1 MSTEVRPATLR
12 DYPAL
17 CALFE
22 ELDEFHRLRRPDFFR
37 RFDGPA
43 RTWEQVGQW
52 LAGPDSTVL
61 VAEEGPEGEVEV
73 TGLSLLLPRPPS
85 PFPGAS
91 PRKVVVIDN
100 LVVRAERRDRGVG
113 ERLVVAS
120 MEWARGQGASHVE
133 LGVHAVNR
141 HALRFY
147 ERLGFSVSVNWM
159 SRRVTPRSTES
170 ALFPLQ

>member
-1 MSTEVRPATLR
+1 MSAVIRPATLG
-12 DYPAL
+12 DYRAL

-22 ELDEFHRLRRPDFFR
+22 ELDEFHRQARPEFFR
-37 RFDGPA
+37 PFDGPA
-43 RTWEQVGQW
+43 RSWEQVGRW

-61 VAEEGPEGEVEV
+61 VAEDAEVV
-73 TGLSLLLPRPPS
+73 GLCLLLPRPQA
-85 PFPGAS
+85 PFAGAV

-100 LVVRAERRDRGVG
+100 LVVRAGCRNRGIG
-113 ERLVVAS
+113 EELVAAS
-120 MEWARGQGASHVE
+120 MGWARGQGASHVE

-159 SRRVTPRSTES
+159 SR
-170 ALFPLQ
+170 AA

>member
-1 MSTEVRPATLR
+1 MSTPVRPIVRPATLR

-52 LAGPDSTVL
+52 LAGPGSTVL
-61 VAEEGPEGEVEV
+61 VAEDEAAVI
-73 TGLSLLLPRPPS
+73 GLALLLPRPPA
-85 PFPGAS
+85 PFAGAV

-100 LVVRAERRDRGVG
+100 LVVRADRRDRGIG
-113 ERLVVAS
+113 EKLVAAS

-147 ERLGFSVSVNWM
+147 ERLGFGVSVNWL
-159 SRRVTPRSTES
+159 SR
-170 ALFPLQ
+170 AA

>member
-1 MSTEVRPATLR
+1 MSAVIRPATLG
-12 DYPAL
+12 DYRAL

-22 ELDEFHRLRRPDFFR
+22 ELDEFHRQARPELFR
-37 RFDGPA
+37 PFDGPA
-43 RTWEQVGQW
+43 RSWEQVGRW

-61 VAEEGPEGEVEV
+61 VAEDAEVV
-73 TGLSLLLPRPPS
+73 GLCLLLPRPQA
-85 PFPGAS
+85 PFAGAV

-100 LVVRAERRDRGVG
+100 LVVRAGCRNRGIG
-113 ERLVVAS
+113 EELVAAS
-120 MEWARGQGASHVE
+120 MGWARGQGASHVE

-159 SRRVTPRSTES
+159 SR
-170 ALFPLQ
+170 AA

>member
-1 MSTEVRPATLR
+1 LR
-12 DYPAL
+12 DYQAL

-22 ELDEFHRLRRPDFFR
+22 ELDQFHRAARPDFFR

-52 LAGPDSTVL
+52 LAGPASTIL
-61 VAEEGPEGEVEV
+61 VAEDEADVI
-73 TGLSLLLPRPPS
+73 GLAVLLPRPPS
-85 PFPGAS
+85 PFAGAA
-91 PRKVVVIDN
+91 PRKVVVLDN
-100 LVVRAERRDRGVG
+100 LVVRADRRDRRIG
-113 ERLVVAS
+113 RKLVAAS

-147 ERLGFSVSVNWM
+147 ERLGFGVSVHWL
-159 SRRVTPRSTES
+159 SR
-170 ALFPLQ
+170 AA

>member
-1 MSTEVRPATLR
+1 MSAVIRPATLG
-12 DYPAL
+12 DYRAL

-22 ELDEFHRLRRPDFFR
+22 ELDEFHRQVRPEFFR
-37 RFDGPA
+37 PFDGPA
-43 RTWEQVGQW
+43 RSWEQVGGW

-61 VAEEGPEGEVEV
+61 VAEDAEVV
-73 TGLSLLLPRPPS
+73 GLCLLLPRPQA
-85 PFPGAS
+85 PFAGAV

-100 LVVRAERRDRGVG
+100 LVVRAGCRNRGIG
-113 ERLVVAS
+113 EELVAAS
-120 MEWARGQGASHVE
+120 MGWARGQGASHVE

-159 SRRVTPRSTES
+159 SR
-170 ALFPLQ
+170 AA

>member
-1 MSTEVRPATLR
+1 MSALIRPATLG
-12 DYPAL
+12 DYQAL

-22 ELDEFHRLRRPDFFR
+22 ELDEFHRQVRPDFFR
-37 RFDGPA
+37 PFDGPA
-43 RTWEQVGQW
+43 RSWEQVGRW

-61 VAEEGPEGEVEV
+61 VAEDAEVV
-73 TGLSLLLPRPPS
+73 GLCLLLPRPQA
-85 PFPGAS
+85 PFAGAV

-100 LVVRAERRDRGVG
+100 LVVRAGCRNRGIG
-113 ERLVVAS
+113 EELVAAS
-120 MEWARGQGASHVE
+120 MGWARGQGASHVE

-159 SRRVTPRSTES
+159 SR
-170 ALFPLQ
+170 AA

>member
-1 MSTEVRPATLR
+1 MSAVIRPATLG
-12 DYPAL
+12 DYRAL

-22 ELDEFHRLRRPDFFR
+22 ELDEFHRQARPEFFR
-37 RFDGPA
+37 PFDGPA
-43 RTWEQVGQW
+43 RSWEQVGRW

-61 VAEEGPEGEVEV
+61 VAEDAEVI
-73 TGLSLLLPRPPS
+73 GLCLLLPRPQA
-85 PFPGAS
+85 PFAGAV

-100 LVVRAERRDRGVG
+100 LVVRAGCRNRGIG
-113 ERLVVAS
+113 EELVAAS
-120 MEWARGQGASHVE
+120 MGWARAQGASHVE

-159 SRRVTPRSTES
+159 SR
-170 ALFPLQ
+170 AA

>member
-1 MSTEVRPATLR
+1 MSAVIRPATLG
-12 DYPAL
+12 DYRAL

-22 ELDEFHRLRRPDFFR
+22 ELDEFHRQARPEFFR
-37 RFDGPA
+37 PFDGPA
-43 RTWEQVGQW
+43 RTWEQVGRW

-61 VAEEGPEGEVEV
+61 VAEDAEVD
-73 TGLSLLLPRPPS
+73 GLCLLLPRPQA
-85 PFPGAS
+85 PFAGAV

-100 LVVRAERRDRGVG
+100 LVVRAGCRNRGIG
-113 ERLVVAS
+113 EELVAAS
-120 MEWARGQGASHVE
+120 MGWARAQGASHVE

-159 SRRVTPRSTES
+159 SR
-170 ALFPLQ
+170 AA

>member
-1 MSTEVRPATLR
+1 MSIHVRPAALS
-12 DYPAL
+12 DYQAL

-43 RTWEQVGQW
+43 RTWEQIGKW
-52 LAGPDSTVL
+52 MAGPDSTML
-61 VAEEGPEGEVEV
+61 VAEDGAEDGTEGEADVI
-73 TGLSLLLPRPPS
+73 GLAVLLPRPPS
-85 PFPGAS
+85 PFAGAVS
-91 PRKVVVIDN
+91 RKVVVLDN
-100 LVVRAERRDRGVG
+100 LVVRADRRDRKIG
-113 ERLVVAS
+113 EKLVVAS

-147 ERLGFSVSVNWM
+147 ERLGFSVSVHWL
-159 SRRVTPRSTES
+159 SR
-170 ALFPLQ
+170 AA

>member
-1 MSTEVRPATLR
+1 MRAPVRIVVRAATLG
-12 DYPAL
+12 DYQAL

-22 ELDEFHRLRRPDFFR
+22 ELDEFHRQVRPEFFR
-37 RFDGPA
+37 AFDGPA
-43 RTWEQVGQW
+43 RSWEQVRRW

-61 VAEEGPEGEVEV
+61 VAEDEEVV
-73 TGLSLLLPRPPS
+73 GLCLLLPRPQA
-85 PFPGAS
+85 PFAGAT

-100 LVVRAERRDRGVG
+100 LVVRAGCRNRGIG
-113 ERLVVAS
+113 EELVAAS
-120 MEWARGQGASHVE
+120 MDWARGQGASHVE

-159 SRRVTPRSTES
+159 SR
-170 ALFPLQ
+170 AA

>member
-1 MSTEVRPATLR
+1 MSAVIRPATLG
-12 DYPAL
+12 DYRAL

-22 ELDEFHRLRRPDFFR
+22 ELDEFHRQVRPEFFR
-37 RFDGPA
+37 PFDGPA
-43 RTWEQVGQW
+43 RSWEQVGRW

-61 VAEEGPEGEVEV
+61 VAEDAEVV
-73 TGLSLLLPRPPS
+73 GLCLLLPRPQA
-85 PFPGAS
+85 PFAGAV

-100 LVVRAERRDRGVG
+100 LVVRAGCRNRGIG
-113 ERLVVAS
+113 EELVAAS
-120 MEWARGQGASHVE
+120 MGWARGQGASHVE

-159 SRRVTPRSTES
+159 SR
-170 ALFPLQ
+170 AA

>member
-1 MSTEVRPATLR
+1 MSAVIRPATLG
-12 DYPAL
+12 DYRAL

-22 ELDEFHRLRRPDFFR
+22 ELDEFHRQVRPEFFR
-37 RFDGPA
+37 PFDGPA
-43 RTWEQVGQW
+43 RSWEQVGRW

-61 VAEEGPEGEVEV
+61 VAEDAEVV
-73 TGLSLLLPRPPS
+73 GLCLLLPRPQA
-85 PFPGAS
+85 PFAGTV

-100 LVVRAERRDRGVG
+100 LVVRAGCRNRGIG
-113 ERLVVAS
+113 EELVAAS
-120 MEWARGQGASHVE
+120 MGWARGQGASHVE

-159 SRRVTPRSTES
+159 SR
-170 ALFPLQ
+170 AA

>member
-1 MSTEVRPATLR
+1 MSAVIRPATLG
-12 DYPAL
+12 DYRAL

-22 ELDEFHRLRRPDFFR
+22 ELDEFHRQARPEFFR
-37 RFDGPA
+37 PFDGPA
-43 RTWEQVGQW
+43 RSWEQVGRW

-61 VAEEGPEGEVEV
+61 VADDAEVV
-73 TGLSLLLPRPPS
+73 GLCLLLPRPQA
-85 PFPGAS
+85 PFAGAV

-100 LVVRAERRDRGVG
+100 LVVRAGCRNRGIG
-113 ERLVVAS
+113 EELVAAS
-120 MEWARGQGASHVE
+120 MGWARGQGASHVE

-159 SRRVTPRSTES
+159 SR
-170 ALFPLQ
+170 AA

>member
-1 MSTEVRPATLR
+1 MSAVIRPATLG
-12 DYPAL
+12 DYRAL

-22 ELDEFHRLRRPDFFR
+22 ELDEFHRQARPEFFR
-37 RFDGPA
+37 PFDGPA
-43 RTWEQVGQW
+43 RSWEQVGRW

-61 VAEEGPEGEVEV
+61 VAEDAEVV
-73 TGLSLLLPRPPS
+73 GLCLLLPRPQAL
-85 PFPGAS
+85 FAGAV

-100 LVVRAERRDRGVG
+100 LVVRAGCRNRGIG
-113 ERLVVAS
+113 EELVAAS
-120 MEWARGQGASHVE
+120 MGWARGQGASHVE

-159 SRRVTPRSTES
+159 SR
-170 ALFPLQ
+170 AA

>member
-1 MSTEVRPATLR
+1 MSTPVRPIVRPATLR

-22 ELDEFHRLRRPDFFR
+22 GLDEFHRLKRPDFFR

-61 VAEEGPEGEVEV
+61 VAEDLADVI
-73 TGLSLLLPRPPS
+73 GLAVLLPRPPA
-85 PFPGAS
+85 PFAGAV

-100 LVVRAERRDRGVG
+100 LVVRADRRDRGIG
-113 ERLVVAS
+113 EGLVAAS
-120 MEWARGQGASHVE
+120 MEWARGQGTSHVE

-141 HALRFY
+141 HALSFY
-147 ERLGFSVSVNWM
+147 QRLGFGVSVNWM
-159 SRRVTPRSTES
+159 SR
-170 ALFPLQ
+170 AA

>member
-1 MSTEVRPATLR
+1 MSIHVRQAALS
-12 DYPAL
+12 DYRAL

-22 ELDEFHRLRRPDFFR
+22 ELDAFHSRARPDFFR
-37 RFDGPA
+37 PFDGPA
-43 RTWEQVGQW
+43 RTWEQVGKW
-52 LAGPDSTVL
+52 LAGPDSNVL
-61 VAEEGPEGEVEV
+61 VAEDEADVF
-73 TGLSLLLPRPPS
+73 GLVVLLPRPPA
-85 PFPGAS
+85 PFAGAV

-100 LVVRAERRDRGVG
+100 LVVRADRRDRKTG
-113 ERLVVAS
+113 EKLVMAA

-159 SRRVTPRSTES
+159 SR
-170 ALFPLQ
+170 AA

>member
-1 MSTEVRPATLR
+1 MSAVIRPATLG
-12 DYPAL
+12 DYRAL

-22 ELDEFHRLRRPDFFR
+22 ELDEFHRQVRPELFR
-37 RFDGPA
+37 PFDGPA
-43 RTWEQVGQW
+43 RSWEQVGGW

-61 VAEEGPEGEVEV
+61 VAEDAEVV
-73 TGLSLLLPRPPS
+73 GLCLLLPRPQA
-85 PFPGAS
+85 PFAGAV

-100 LVVRAERRDRGVG
+100 LVVRAGCRNRGIG
-113 ERLVVAS
+113 EELVAAS
-120 MEWARGQGASHVE
+120 MGWARGQGASHVE

-159 SRRVTPRSTES
+159 SR
-170 ALFPLQ
+170 AA

>member
-1 MSTEVRPATLR
+1 MSAVIRPATLG
-12 DYPAL
+12 DYRAL

-22 ELDEFHRLRRPDFFR
+22 ELDEFHRQARPEFFR
-37 RFDGPA
+37 PFDGPA
-43 RTWEQVGQW
+43 RSWEQVGGW

-61 VAEEGPEGEVEV
+61 VAEDAEVV
-73 TGLSLLLPRPPS
+73 GLCLLLPRPQA
-85 PFPGAS
+85 PFAGAV

-100 LVVRAERRDRGVG
+100 LVVRAGCRNRGIG
-113 ERLVVAS
+113 EELVAAS
-120 MEWARGQGASHVE
+120 MGWARGQGASHVE

-159 SRRVTPRSTES
+159 SR
-170 ALFPLQ
+170 AA

>member
-1 MSTEVRPATLR
+1 MSAVIRPATLG
-12 DYPAL
+12 DYRAL

-22 ELDEFHRLRRPDFFR
+22 ELDEFHRQARPEFFR
-37 RFDGPA
+37 PFDGPA
-43 RTWEQVGQW
+43 RSWEQVGRW

-61 VAEEGPEGEVEV
+61 VAEDAEVV
-73 TGLSLLLPRPPS
+73 GLCLLLPRPQA
-85 PFPGAS
+85 PFAGTV

-100 LVVRAERRDRGVG
+100 LVVRAGCRNRGIG
-113 ERLVVAS
+113 EELVAAS
-120 MEWARGQGASHVE
+120 MGWARGQGASHVE

-159 SRRVTPRSTES
+159 SR
-170 ALFPLQ
+170 AA

>member
-43 RTWEQVGQW
+43 RTWEQVGKW

-61 VAEEGPEGEVEV
+61 VAEDLADVI
-73 TGLSLLLPRPPS
+73 GLVVLLPRPPA
-85 PFPGAS
+85 PFAGAV

-100 LVVRAERRDRGVG
+100 LVVRAGRRDRGIG
-113 ERLVVAS
+113 EKLAAAS
-120 MEWARGQGASHVE
+120 LDWARGQGASHVE

-147 ERLGFSVSVNWM
+147 ERLGFGASLNWL
-159 SRRVTPRSTES
+159 SR
-170 ALFPLQ
+170 AA

>member
-1 MSTEVRPATLR
+1 MSAVIRPATLGDHR
-12 DYPAL
+12 AL

-22 ELDEFHRLRRPDFFR
+22 ELDEFHRQVRPEFFR
-37 RFDGPA
+37 PFDGPA
-43 RTWEQVGQW
+43 RSWEQVGRW

-61 VAEEGPEGEVEV
+61 VAEDAEVV
-73 TGLSLLLPRPPS
+73 GLCLLLPRPQA
-85 PFPGAS
+85 PFAGAV

-100 LVVRAERRDRGVG
+100 LVVRAGCRNRGIG
-113 ERLVVAS
+113 EELVAAS
-120 MEWARGQGASHVE
+120 MGWARGQGASHVE

-159 SRRVTPRSTES
+159 SR
-170 ALFPLQ
+170 AA